1 MCSLPCLQ
9 LMTLTCTLYKVS
21 INLCF
26 PQTCIALT
34 METQSITCLLIYT
47 FIFLNTRWCSCN
59 GNSVNNSILRCKP
72 YERAALL
79 NFKHN
84 ISYFDKDVSSS
95 WKGEECCNWRRVVCD
110 NTTGHILKLH
120 LNGDD
125 YNNLLRMEKLES
137 MVYLLELRELES
149 LDLSNNDFNYSSIP
163 ILMGSM
169 KQLRYLNLSFAS
181 LDGLVPYELGNLTNL
196 EFLDLNSNMLSGEIP
211 ASLGKLINLK
221 KLDLSY
227 NKLSGKIPTSISKL
241 SKMNEL
247 DLSYNKLSGKIP
259 TSLICPSCK
268 IFVHS
273 NLIPMGIN
281 LIPTSLLGHEKPIRH
296 GFEFNYH
303 CFFIPMGN
311 VVITSLL
318 IFTFIFFNTRWCI
331 CNGNSPN
338 SNSTLRCKPSERA
351 ALLSFKH
358 NLTYFD
364 KDISSSWEG
373 EECCQWKRVICDNTT
388 GHVTELDLYGNDS
401 NHLLKMEK
409 LESTVYLLEL
419 RQLESLDL
427 SNNDFS
433 YSSIPIFMGSMKQLR
448 YLNLAS
454 SSIGGLVPYEL
465 GNLTNLLVLYLYE
478 NNLSGAIPAS
488 LGKLSNLK
496 SLDISD
502 NNLSGEI
509 LTVIRKLH
517 KLQFLDITSN
527 SLNGR
532 VLSEPHFAN
541 LSSLKV
547 LYMANTMLTLSLSSD
562 WVPPFQLRS
571 FSASNINGQ
580 LPPWLQTQKNL
591 SQLFLPNANIS
602 GPMPSWFHTM
612 QQLDFVHLS
621 NNNLS
626 GSPIFPIRCHFMLLS
641 NNSLSGEFLSD
652 GSKTGVY
659 REAGYLDLSDNL
671 FSGPI
676 LEGLTHIMPNLIAL
690 FLYNNQING
699 QIPNSFCQLTSLN
712 FLDIHNN
719 SLSGNIPN
727 CFANSTSLT
736 FVFLSYNKLK
746 GHIPCFNN
754 RDSYRFGLDVE
765 FHLHLNDNM
774 LSGEVPS
781 CLNDL
786 PNLKVLDI
794 GGNQLSGKMV
804 KWFSADKF
812 RELQIF
818 RLRGNK
824 FSGTIPKQI
833 CSLPHLQIMDFA
845 HNHFMGYIPRCL
857 SNLTSMTSPNA
868 SQVTNAYDV
877 SEVIQGIEYAYTSTL
892 RYLVDIDL
900 SSNNLVG
907 SIPDDMT
914 KISGLLNLN
923 LSYNQLSGTIPVNIG
938 GLKSLESLD
947 LSNNKLRGSIPTSIG
962 ELYMLSHLNL
972 SYNNL
977 SGPIPTG
984 NQLQTLSDQASI
996 YVGNPY
1002 LCGDFLPMK
1011 CKSKVDKKD
1020 KGSSNKGKG
1029 NKKEKLEKM
1038 GFGLVVM
1045 SGFATGFW
1053 GVVGGLVVNRRW
1065 RHAVFRRV
1073 EDGYNWLYV
1082 IVAVRVAK
1090 ARRIIRR

>member
-1 MCSLPCLQ
+1 
-9 LMTLTCTLYKVS
+9 
-21 INLCF
+21 
-26 PQTCIALT
+26 
-34 METQSITCLLIYT
+34 
-47 FIFLNTRWCSCN
+47 
-59 GNSVNNSILRCKP
+59 
-72 YERAALL
+72 
-79 NFKHN
+79 
-84 ISYFDKDVSSS
+84 
-95 WKGEECCNWRRVVCD
+95 
-110 NTTGHILKLH
+110 
-120 LNGDD
+120 
-125 YNNLLRMEKLES
+125 
-137 MVYLLELRELES
+137 
-149 LDLSNNDFNYSSIP
+149 
-163 ILMGSM
+163 
-169 KQLRYLNLSFAS
+169 
-181 LDGLVPYELGNLTNL
+181 
-196 EFLDLNSNMLSGEIP
+196 
-211 ASLGKLINLK
+211 
-221 KLDLSY
+221 
-227 NKLSGKIPTSISKL
+227 
-241 SKMNEL
+241 
-247 DLSYNKLSGKIP
+247 
-259 TSLICPSCK
+259 
-268 IFVHS
+268 
-273 NLIPMGIN
+273 
-281 LIPTSLLGHEKPIRH
+281 
-296 GFEFNYH
+296 
-303 CFFIPMGN
+303 MGN
-311 VVITSLL
+311 VVLTSLL

-331 CNGNSPN
+331 CKGNSPN
-338 SNSTLRCKPSERA
+338 SSIVKCKPSERA
-351 ALLSFKH
+351 ALLNFKH

-364 KDISSSWEG
+364 KDVSSSWKG
-373 EECCQWKRVICDNTT
+373 DECCEWSRVVCDDTT
-388 GHVTELDLYGNDS
+388 GHILELNLNGDDS

-409 LESTVYLLEL
+409 LESMVYLLEL
-419 RQLESLDL
+419 RQLRRLDL

-465 GNLTNLLVLYLYE
+465 GNLTNLLALELYQ

-488 LGKLSNLK
+488 LEKLSNLT
-496 SLDISD
+496 SLVISD

-509 LTVIRKLH
+509 SY
-517 KLQFLDITSN
+517 FS
-527 SLNGR
+527 
-532 VLSEPHFAN
+532 N

-547 LYMANTMLTLSLSSD
+547 LYIDNTMLTLNLSSD
-562 WVPPFQLRS
+562 WVPPFQLQS

-580 LPPWLQTQKNL
+580 FPPWLQTQKNL
-591 SQLFLPNANIS
+591 EILILSNANIS
-602 GPMPSWFHTM
+602 GIMPIWFHTM
-612 QQLDFVHLS
+612 QRLNLVDLS

-626 GSPIFPIRCHFMLLS
+626 GSPIFPINFSLIVLS
-641 NNSLSGEFLSD
+641 NNSLSGEFLSN

-659 REAGYLDLSDNL
+659 READYLDLSDNL

-676 LEGLTHIMPNLIAL
+676 LEGLTHLMPNLTEL
-690 FLYNNQING
+690 FLSNNQING

-712 FLDIHNN
+712 FLDINNN
-719 SLSGNIPN
+719 SLSGDIPN
-727 CFANSTSLT
+727 CFANFTSLT
-736 FVFLSYNKLK
+736 FLRLSYNKLI

-754 RDSYRFGLDVE
+754 RDTYQGGLDLE
-765 FHLHLNDNM
+765 FYLHLNDNM

-804 KWFSADKF
+804 KWFSAEKF

-868 SQVTNAYDV
+868 SQDTYTYDV

-907 SIPDDMT
+907 SIPVDIT
-914 KISGLLNLN
+914 KISGLLSLN
-923 LSYNQLSGTIPVNIG
+923 LSYNHLSGTIPVNIG
-938 GLKSLESLD
+938 GLKSVVSLD
-947 LSNNKLRGSIPTSIG
+947 LSNNKLGGSVPTSMG
-962 ELYMLSHLNL
+962 ELYSLSHLNL

-996 YVGNPY
+996 YAGNPY
-1002 LCGDFLPMK
+1002 LCGDFLPKK
-1011 CKSKVDKKD
+1011 CKSKVGEQD
-1020 KGSSNKGKG
+1020 KGRSNKGKG
-1029 NKKEKLEKM
+1029 DNKEKLEKM

-1053 GVVGGLVVNRRW
+1053 GVVGSLVVNRRW

-1082 IVAVRVAK
+1082 VVAVRVARG
-1090 ARRIIRR
+1090 RRINRR

>member
-1 MCSLPCLQ
+1 MGNVV
-9 LMTLTCTLYKVS
+9 LTS
-21 INLCF
+21 
-26 PQTCIALT
+26 
-34 METQSITCLLIYT
+34 LLILT
-47 FIFLNTRWCSCN
+47 FIFFNTRWCSCK
-59 GNSVNNSILRCKP
+59 GNSPNSSIVKCKP
-72 YERAALL
+72 SERAALL

-84 ISYFDKDVSSS
+84 LTYFDKDVSSS
-95 WKGEECCNWRRVVCD
+95 WKGDECCEWSRVLCD
-110 NTTGHILKLH
+110 DTTGHILELY
-120 LNGDD
+120 LNG
-125 YNNLLRMEKLES
+125 
-137 MVYLLELRELES
+137 
-149 LDLSNNDFNYSSIP
+149 
-163 ILMGSM
+163 
-169 KQLRYLNLSFAS
+169 
-181 LDGLVPYELGNLTNL
+181 
-196 EFLDLNSNMLSGEIP
+196 
-211 ASLGKLINLK
+211 
-221 KLDLSY
+221 
-227 NKLSGKIPTSISKL
+227 
-241 SKMNEL
+241 
-247 DLSYNKLSGKIP
+247 
-259 TSLICPSCK
+259 
-268 IFVHS
+268 H
-273 NLIPMGIN
+273 
-281 LIPTSLLGHEKPIRH
+281 
-296 GFEFNYH
+296 
-303 CFFIPMGN
+303 
-311 VVITSLL
+311 
-318 IFTFIFFNTRWCI
+318 
-331 CNGNSPN
+331 
-338 SNSTLRCKPSERA
+338 
-351 ALLSFKH
+351 
-358 NLTYFD
+358 
-364 KDISSSWEG
+364 
-373 EECCQWKRVICDNTT
+373 
-388 GHVTELDLYGNDS
+388 DS

-427 SNNDFS
+427 SYNDFS
-433 YSSIPIFMGSMKQLR
+433 YSSIPTLMGSMKKLR
-448 YLNLAS
+448 YLNLES

-465 GNLTNLLVLYLYE
+465 GNLTNLLVLELYQ

-517 KLQFLDITSN
+517 KLQFLDIRANPLKGTILAESYF
-527 SLNGR
+527 S
-532 VLSEPHFAN
+532 N
-541 LSSLKV
+541 LSSLKE
-547 LYMANTMLTLSLSSD
+547 LYMANTMLTLNLSSD
-562 WVPPFQLRS
+562 WIPPFQLQT
-571 FSASNINGQ
+571 FLASNINGQ

-591 SQLFLPNANIS
+591 KYLYLSNANIS
-602 GPMPSWFHTM
+602 GIMPIWFHTM
-612 QQLDFVHLS
+612 QRLDQVDLS

-626 GSPIFPIRCHFMLLS
+626 GSPIFPIHFSVIYLS
-641 NNSLSGEFLSD
+641 NNSLSGEFLLN

-659 REAGYLDLSDNL
+659 REAYYLDLSDNL

-676 LEGLTHIMPNLIAL
+676 LEGLTHIMPNLTDL
-690 FLYNNQING
+690 FLSNNQING
-699 QIPNSFCQLTSLN
+699 QIPNSFCQLTSLSS
-712 FLDIHNN
+712 LDINNN
-719 SLSGNIPN
+719 SLSGDIPN
-727 CFANSTSLT
+727 CFANFTSLT
-736 FVFLSYNKLK
+736 FLRLSYNKLI

-754 RDSYRFGLDVE
+754 HDSYRFGSDLE
-765 FHLHLNDNM
+765 FYLHLNDNM

-804 KWFSADKF
+804 KWFSAEKF

-868 SQVTNAYDV
+868 SQDTYTYDV

-907 SIPDDMT
+907 SIPVDIT
-914 KISGLLNLN
+914 KISGLLSLN
-923 LSYNQLSGTIPVNIG
+923 LSYNHLSGTIPVNIG
-938 GLKSLESLD
+938 GLKSVVSLD
-947 LSNNKLRGSIPTSIG
+947 LSNNKLGGSIPTSMG
-962 ELYMLSHLNL
+962 ELYRLSHLNL

-996 YVGNPY
+996 YAGNPY
-1002 LCGDFLPMK
+1002 LCGDFLPKK
-1011 CKSKVDKKD
+1011 CKSKVGEQD
-1020 KGSSNKGKG
+1020 KGRSNKGKG
-1029 NKKEKLEKM
+1029 DNKEKLEKM

-1053 GVVGGLVVNRRW
+1053 GVVGSLVVNRRW

-1082 IVAVRVAK
+1082 VVGVRVAK
-1090 ARRIIRR
+1090 VRRINRR